1 MMREPEKEDTGSL
14 VDSKIDSLL
23 EKLAALGSQVDR
35 ASETL
40 IQRNAAIVRR
50 AFKGKE
56 EEAQDG

>member
-40 IQRNAAIVRR
+40 IQRNAAAVRR
-50 AFKGKE
+50 KFQGQE
-56 EEAQDG
+56 GEAQDG